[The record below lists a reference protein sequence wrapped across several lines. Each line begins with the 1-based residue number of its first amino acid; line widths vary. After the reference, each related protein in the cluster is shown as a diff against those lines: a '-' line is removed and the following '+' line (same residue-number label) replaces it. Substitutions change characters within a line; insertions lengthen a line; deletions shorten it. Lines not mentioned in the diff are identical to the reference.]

1 MVVHFY
7 HKDFESCKVVDDRMR
22 AICKKFICTKF
33 VFINAEKCPFFVG
46 KLMVKMLPAI
56 LCFTDGVASERM
68 DGLAELGRED
78 FSAALLAMKLA
89 EKGAIEFSGDPDE
102 F

>member
-1 MVVHFY
+1 
-7 HKDFESCKVVDDRMR
+7 
-22 AICKKFICTKF
+22 
-33 VFINAEKCPFFVG
+33 
-46 KLMVKMLPAI
+46 MLPAI
-56 LCFTDGVASERM
+56 LCFADGVASERM

-89 EKGAIEFSGDPDE
+89 EKGAIEFSGGPDE

>member
-1 MVVHFY
+1 MEGIQDGGPPHTEITKEQFLKEVTSSKNVVVHFY

-46 KLMVKMLPAI
+46 KLTVKI
-56 LCFTDGVASERM
+56 
-68 DGLAELGRED
+68 
-78 FSAALLAMKLA
+78 
-89 EKGAIEFSGDPDE
+89 
-102 F
+102 